1 MILIINNYSYDNLS
15 KIVSYN
21 NNQLHVYIGN
31 NNVYF
36 YIRDV
41 LGNITGLYLL
51 FSKRFYKKTKRK
63 GFSTLK
69 PIYMVGFFILLL
81 VLQLG
86 NLQA

>member
-51 FSKRFYKKTKRK
+51 FSKRFYKKT
-63 GFSTLK
+63 
-69 PIYMVGFFILLL
+69 
-81 VLQLG
+81 
-86 NLQA
+86 